1 VNIVPEYI
9 KYQWNA
15 RGRHGAH
22 SPFLYDLV
30 DVCLRIPLD
39 KEDLAITQGLVHC
52 LKSDNRSIQ
61 IIDAGAGSRKLGAE
75 RKVTSIL
82 AVSSSKGKYAKL
94 LYRLARHYQPKRIL
108 EFGTSLGVGTVHL
121 SLASPKADIVTVE
134 ACPETQKIAKEQFD
148 RLNMNNISPIL
159 STFQQFIESYQG
171 ELFDMVFV
179 DGHHDGKALLNY
191 MNQLKAITH
200 NDTIFVL
207 DDIRWSD
214 SMKEAFDT
222 IVDSSNFHVSMD
234 LFRVGIVVPRQQQ
247 DKEHFVVRY

>member
-1 VNIVPEYI
+1 VNIVAEYI

-39 KEDLAITQGLVHC
+39 KQDLAIAQRLVDR
-52 LKSDNRSIQ
+52 LKSDSRSIQ
-61 IIDAGAGSRKLGAE
+61 ITDAGAGSHKLGKE
-75 RKVTSIL
+75 RKVSSIL

-121 SLASPKADIVTVE
+121 ALGVPKADVLTVE
-134 ACPETQKIAKEQFD
+134 ACPETQKIAIEQFT
-148 RLNMNNISPIL
+148 RLNLNNISPVL

-179 DGHHDGKALLNY
+179 DGHHDGQALLSY
-191 MNQLKAITH
+191 MNELKPITH

-207 DDIRWSD
+207 DDIRWSN
-214 SMKEAFDT
+214 SMMEAFET
-222 IVDSSNFHVSMD
+222 LVDSSNYHVSMD
-234 LFRVGIVVPRQQQ
+234 FFRVGIIVPRQQQ
-247 DKEHFVVRY
+247 EKEHFIVRY

>member
-1 VNIVPEYI
+1 MNIVAEYI

-39 KEDLAITQGLVHC
+39 KQDLLIAQGLVDL
-52 LKSDNRSIQ
+52 LKSDSRSIQ
-61 IIDAGAGSRKLGAE
+61 ITDAGAGSHKLGKE
-75 RKVTSIL
+75 RKVSSIL

-121 SLASPKADIVTVE
+121 ALGAPKADVLTVE
-134 ACPETQKIAKEQFD
+134 ACPETQKIAIEQFT
-148 RLNMNNISPIL
+148 RLNLNNISPVL

-179 DGHHDGKALLNY
+179 DGHHDGQALLSY
-191 MNQLKAITH
+191 MNELKPITH

-207 DDIRWSD
+207 DDIRWSN
-214 SMKEAFDT
+214 SMMEAFET
-222 IVDSSNFHVSMD
+222 LVDSSNYHVSMD
-234 LFRVGIVVPRQQQ
+234 FFRVGIIVPRQQQ
-247 DKEHFVVRY
+247 EKEHFIVRY

>member
-1 VNIVPEYI
+1 VNIVAEYI

-39 KEDLAITQGLVHC
+39 KQDLAIAQGLVDR
-52 LKSDNRSIQ
+52 LKSDSRSIQ
-61 IIDAGAGSRKLGAE
+61 ITDAGAGSHKLGRE
-75 RKVTSIL
+75 RKVSSIL

-121 SLASPKADIVTVE
+121 ALGAPKADVLTVE
-134 ACPETQKIAKEQFD
+134 ACPETQKIAIEQFT
-148 RLNMNNISPIL
+148 RLNLNNISPVL

-179 DGHHDGKALLNY
+179 DGHHDGQALLSY
-191 MNQLKAITH
+191 MNELKPITH

-207 DDIRWSD
+207 DDIRWSN
-214 SMKEAFDT
+214 SMMEAFET
-222 IVDSSNFHVSMD
+222 LVDSSNYHVSMD
-234 LFRVGIVVPRQQQ
+234 FFRVGIIVPRQQQ
-247 DKEHFVVRY
+247 EKEHFIVRY

>member
-1 VNIVPEYI
+1 MNIVPEYI

-39 KEDLAITQGLVHC
+39 KQDLAITQGLVDR
-52 LKSDNRSIQ
+52 LKSDSRSIQ
-61 IIDAGAGSRKLGAE
+61 ITDAGAGSRKLGAE

-121 SLASPKADIVTVE
+121 SLGAPKAE
-134 ACPETQKIAKEQFD
+134 KIAKEQFA
-148 RLNMNNISPIL
+148 RLNMNNVSPVL
-159 STFQQFIESYQG
+159 STFQKFIESYQG

-179 DGHHDGKALLNY
+179 DGHHDGQALLTY
-191 MNQLKAITH
+191 MNQLKQITH

-214 SMKEAFDT
+214 SMKEAFET
-222 IVDSSNFHVSMD
+222 IVDSSNYHVSMD
-234 LFRVGIVVPRQQQ
+234 LFRVGIVVPRKQQE
-247 DKEHFVVRY
+247 KEHFVVRY

>member
-1 VNIVPEYI
+1 MNIVPEYI

-30 DVCLRIPLD
+30 DVCLRIQLD
-39 KEDLAITQGLVHC
+39 KQDLDITQGLVNR
-52 LKSDNRSIQ
+52 LKSDSRSIQ
-61 IIDAGAGSRKLGAE
+61 ITDAGAGSHKLGRE
-75 RKVTSIL
+75 RKVSSIL

-121 SLASPKADIVTVE
+121 ALGAPKADVLTVE
-134 ACPETQKIAKEQFD
+134 ACPETQKIAIEQFT
-148 RLNMNNISPIL
+148 RLNLNNISPVL

-179 DGHHDGKALLNY
+179 DGHHDGQALLSY
-191 MNQLKAITH
+191 MNELKPITH

-207 DDIRWSD
+207 DDIRWSN
-214 SMKEAFDT
+214 SMMEAFET
-222 IVDSSNFHVSMD
+222 LVDSSNYHVSMD
-234 LFRVGIVVPRQQQ
+234 FFRVGIIVPRQQQ
-247 DKEHFVVRY
+247 EKEHFIVRY

>member
-30 DVCLRIPLD
+30 DVCLRIQLD
-39 KEDLAITQGLVHC
+39 KQDLDITQGLVNR
-52 LKSDNRSIQ
+52 LKSDSRSIQ
-61 IIDAGAGSRKLGAE
+61 ITDAGAGSHKLGRE
-75 RKVTSIL
+75 RKVSSIL

-121 SLASPKADIVTVE
+121 ALGAPKADVLTVE
-134 ACPETQKIAKEQFD
+134 ACPETQKIAIEQFT
-148 RLNMNNISPIL
+148 RLNLNNISPVL

-179 DGHHDGKALLNY
+179 DGHHDGQALLSY
-191 MNQLKAITH
+191 MNELKPITH

-207 DDIRWSD
+207 DDIRWSN
-214 SMKEAFDT
+214 SMMEAFET
-222 IVDSSNFHVSMD
+222 LVDSSNYHVSMD
-234 LFRVGIVVPRQQQ
+234 FFRVGIIVPRQQQ
-247 DKEHFVVRY
+247 EKEHFIVRY

>member
-1 VNIVPEYI
+1 MNIVAEYI

-39 KEDLAITQGLVHC
+39 KQDLAIAQGLVDR
-52 LKSDNRSIQ
+52 LKSDSRSIQ
-61 IIDAGAGSRKLGAE
+61 ITDAGAGSHKLGRE
-75 RKVTSIL
+75 RKVSSIL

-121 SLASPKADIVTVE
+121 ALGAPKADVLTVE
-134 ACPETQKIAKEQFD
+134 ACPETQKIAIEQFT
-148 RLNMNNISPIL
+148 RLNLNNISPVL

-179 DGHHDGKALLNY
+179 DGHHDGQALLSY
-191 MNQLKAITH
+191 MNELKPITH

-207 DDIRWSD
+207 DDIRWSN
-214 SMKEAFDT
+214 SMMEAFET
-222 IVDSSNFHVSMD
+222 LVDSSNYHVSMD
-234 LFRVGIVVPRQQQ
+234 FFRVGIIVPRQQQ
-247 DKEHFVVRY
+247 EKEHFIVRY

>member
-15 RGRHGAH
+15 KGRHGAH

-39 KEDLAITQGLVHC
+39 KQDLAITKGLVDR
-52 LKSDNRSIQ
+52 LKLDSRSIQ
-61 IIDAGAGSRKLGAE
+61 ITDAGAGSRKLGSE
-75 RKVTSIL
+75 RKVSSIL

-121 SLASPKADIVTVE
+121 SLGAPKADVITVE
-134 ACPETQKIAKEQFD
+134 ACPETQKIAKEQFA
-148 RLNMNNISPIL
+148 RLNMHNISPVL

-179 DGHHDGKALLNY
+179 DGHHDGQALLSY

-214 SMKEAFDT
+214 SMKESFET
-222 IVDSSNFHVSMD
+222 IADSSNFHVSMD

-247 DKEHFVVRY
+247 EKEHFVVRY

>member
-121 SLASPKADIVTVE
+121 SLAAPKADIVTVE

>member
-1 VNIVPEYI
+1 VNLVPEYI

-39 KEDLAITQGLVHC
+39 KQDLAITKDLVDR
-52 LKSDNRSIQ
+52 LKSDSRSIQ
-61 IIDAGAGSRKLGAE
+61 ITDAGAGSRKLGTE
-75 RKVTSIL
+75 RKVNSIL

-121 SLASPKADIVTVE
+121 SLGAPKADVITVE
-134 ACPETQKIAKEQFD
+134 ACPETQKIAKEQFA
-148 RLNMNNISPIL
+148 RLNLNNVSPVL
-159 STFQQFIESYQG
+159 STFQQFIESYEG

-179 DGHHDGKALLNY
+179 DGHHDGKALLSY

-214 SMKEAFDT
+214 SMNEAFDN
-222 IVDSSNFHVSMD
+222 IVDSTNYHVTMD
-234 LFRVGIVVPRQQQ
+234 LFRVGIVVPRHQQE
-247 DKEHFVVRY
+247 KEHFVVRY

>member
-1 VNIVPEYI
+1 VNIVAEYI

-39 KEDLAITQGLVHC
+39 KQDLLIAQGLVDL
-52 LKSDNRSIQ
+52 LKSDSRSIQ
-61 IIDAGAGSRKLGAE
+61 ITDAGAGSHKLGKE
-75 RKVTSIL
+75 RKVSSIL

-121 SLASPKADIVTVE
+121 ALGAPKADVLTVE
-134 ACPETQKIAKEQFD
+134 ACPETQKIAIEQFT
-148 RLNMNNISPIL
+148 RLNLNNISPVL

-179 DGHHDGKALLNY
+179 DGHHDGQALLSY
-191 MNQLKAITH
+191 MNELKPITH

-207 DDIRWSD
+207 DDIRWSN
-214 SMKEAFDT
+214 SMMEAFET
-222 IVDSSNFHVSMD
+222 LVDSSNYHVSMD
-234 LFRVGIVVPRQQQ
+234 FFRVGIIVPRQQQ
-247 DKEHFVVRY
+247 EKEHFIVRY